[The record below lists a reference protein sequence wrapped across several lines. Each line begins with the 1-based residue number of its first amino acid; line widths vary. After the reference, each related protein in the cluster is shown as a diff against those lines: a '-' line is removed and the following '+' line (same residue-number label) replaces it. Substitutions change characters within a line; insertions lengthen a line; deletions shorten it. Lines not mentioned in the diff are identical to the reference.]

1 MNLRKHYKL
10 YKSGKQWCTMAIAV
24 IASTIAMTT
33 AVNADTNVA
42 NVGEQEISNSTQ
54 NSNDVN
60 LSNVNEVKLTNNNVE
75 SNETLFLLIIP
86 QRRLIILQILFKSTQ
101 TIIKMI

>member
-10 YKSGKQWCTMAIAV
+10 YKSGKQWCTMALAV

-42 NVGEQEISNSTQ
+42 NVSDQEVTSSTQ
-54 NSNDVN
+54 NSIVA
-60 LSNVNEVKLTNNNVE
+60 
-75 SNETLFLLIIP
+75 
-86 QRRLIILQILFKSTQ
+86 IILR
-101 TIIKMI
+101 

>member
-60 LSNVNEVKLTNNNVE
+60 LSNINEVKLTNNNVE
-75 SNETLFLLIIP
+75 SNETTLSSNNSTEKTDNSTNTIFVNFLII
-86 QRRLIILQILFKSTQ
+86 IF
-101 TIIKMI
+101 

>member
-10 YKSGKQWCTMAIAV
+10 YKSGKQWCTMALAV

-42 NVGEQEISNSTQ
+42 NVSDQEVTSSTQ
-54 NSNDVN
+54 NNSNDAI
-60 LSNVNEVKLTNNNVE
+60 LPGHFIGCSRFAATYLHVE
-75 SNETLFLLIIP
+75 IC
-86 QRRLIILQILFKSTQ
+86 
-101 TIIKMI
+101 

>member
-10 YKSGKQWCTMAIAV
+10 YKSGKQWCTMALAV

-42 NVGEQEISNSTQ
+42 NVSDQEVTSSTQ
-54 NSNDVN
+54 NNSNDAI
-60 LSNVNEVKLTNNNVE
+60 LSD
-75 SNETLFLLIIP
+75 
-86 QRRLIILQILFKSTQ
+86 RKSVV
-101 TIIKMI
+101 

>member
-10 YKSGKQWCTMAIAV
+10 YKSGKQWCTMALAV

-42 NVGEQEISNSTQ
+42 NVSDQEVTSSTQ
-54 NSNDVN
+54 NN
-60 LSNVNEVKLTNNNVE
+60 
-75 SNETLFLLIIP
+75 SNEIG
-86 QRRLIILQILFKSTQ
+86 RAHV
-101 TIIKMI
+101 